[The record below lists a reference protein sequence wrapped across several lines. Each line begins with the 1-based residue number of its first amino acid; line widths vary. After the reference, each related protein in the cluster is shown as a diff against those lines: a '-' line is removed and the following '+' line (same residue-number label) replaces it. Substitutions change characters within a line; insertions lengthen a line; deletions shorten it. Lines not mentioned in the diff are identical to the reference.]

1 MNLNEVAD
9 ERNTVDLNLL
19 PQMHI
24 VQSLQLL
31 EAADIVCSAAASS
44 ATIVVDHLA
53 DIIACSA
60 A

>member
-1 MNLNEVAD
+1 
-9 ERNTVDLNLL
+9 
-19 PQMHI
+19 MHI